1 MSGFGHRLQQKQLLV
16 AKDVQLKSITSA
28 VEVKVGEVK
37 TEVQAEFRGYSAV
50 LQAQGGS
57 GGASTA
63 AVKTAVK
70 TALADRADEE
80 LRERNVVVF
89 GLEEEA
95 EEILSERVDEIFDEL
110 NVKPRFEAKR
120 VGTKKPDDLKRPV
133 LIVMKS
139 AAVAREVVA
148 KASKLRESDKF
159 RGVFI
164 SPDRT
169 MEQRIA
175 QRDLVAEL
183 KRRRVDEPNKK
194 HYIHAGK
201 VKSLEGT

>member
-1 MSGFGHRLQQKQLLV
+1 MLL
-16 AKDVQLKSITSA
+16 
-28 VEVKVGEVK
+28 
-37 TEVQAEFRGYSAV
+37 
-50 LQAQGGS
+50 
-57 GGASTA
+57 
-63 AVKTAVK
+63 
-70 TALADRADEE
+70 
-80 LRERNVVVF
+80 
-89 GLEEEA
+89 
-95 EEILSERVDEIFDEL
+95 
-110 NVKPRFEAKR
+110 
-120 VGTKKPDDLKRPV
+120 
-133 LIVMKS
+133 
-139 AAVAREVVA
+139 
-148 KASKLRESDKF
+148 ESFIF